1 MGAWSI
7 GPNPNALREGLR
19 SVIVNFAG
27 NALRRCSLEGDSA
40 PSPCAI
46 YNELRNYLNGRIAA
60 AELNLVNNDFKT
72 GRLVNAQMDLHEI
85 EDIRNNGDVEVAIKL
100 DQVYERRSLSPSCR
114 IPSFNVIDQCLCLG
128 ILCTKAP

>member
-40 PSPCAI
+40 PSPRAI

-85 EDIRNNGDVEVAIKL
+85 IEDIRNNGDVEVAIKL
-100 DQVYERRSLSPSCR
+100 DQVYERRSLSPSV
-114 IPSFNVIDQCLCLG
+114 PAWATVDG
-128 ILCTKAP
+128 I